1 MLLFNGVAIETKT
14 STMEVRK
21 KKKSPDSYRLTL
33 NLLSSSLYLSS
44 AGVTGLSDQGN

>member
-14 STMEVRK
+14 STMEVR